1 MPAAVPGRREVRH
14 IVDVVMRRQL
24 PDTADLISPET
35 LVPPESATRV
45 LVVMAHPDDVDY
57 GAAGTVARWV
67 RQKRSVTYCVV
78 TDGDAGHTDP
88 AVDRA
93 ALAETRRREQRE
105 AARLV
110 GVEDVRFLG
119 LPDGL
124 VEPGPALR
132 RDVARIIRQV
142 RPHLVL
148 THSPD
153 RNHVRIKSS
162 HPDHRAVGAATL
174 DAVYPDARNPCAFPE
189 LLLDEGLQAWTV
201 PEVWLRGGPVADR
214 FVDVT
219 DTFDLKMAAIRAHRS
234 QGGAEPG
241 FDEVMRGR
249 LATLAAEA
257 GLPEGRLCEAFQVVD
272 TA

>member
-1 MPAAVPGRREVRH
+1 
-14 IVDVVMRRQL
+14 
-24 PDTADLISPET
+24 
-35 LVPPESATRV
+35 
-45 LVVMAHPDDVDY
+45 MAHPDDVDY
-57 GAAGTVARWV
+57 GAAGTIAYWV
-67 RQKRSVTYCVV
+67 RQEWNVTYCIV
-78 TDGDAGHTDP
+78 TDGDAGHSDP

-93 ALAETRRREQRE
+93 ELAATRRREQCE
-105 AARLV
+105 AARVV
-110 GVEDVRFLG
+110 GVTDVRFLG
-119 LPDGL
+119 RPDGL

-132 RDVARIIRQV
+132 RDITRIIRQV

-148 THSPD
+148 THSPE

-189 LLLDEGLQAWTV
+189 LQLNEGLAAWTV

-219 DTFDLKMAAIRAHRS
+219 DTFEAKMAAIRAHRS

-249 LATLAAEA
+249 LAALAVDA
-257 GLPEGRLCEAFQVVD
+257 GLPAGRLCEAFQVVD

>member
-1 MPAAVPGRREVRH
+1 
-14 IVDVVMRRQL
+14 
-24 PDTADLISPET
+24 
-35 LVPPESATRV
+35 
-45 LVVMAHPDDVDY
+45 MAHPDDVDY
-57 GAAGTVARWV
+57 GAAGTIAHWV
-67 RQKRSVTYCVV
+67 RQEWRVTYCIV
-78 TDGDAGHTDP
+78 TDGDAGHHDP

-93 ALAETRRREQRE
+93 ELARTRRREQWE
-105 AARLV
+105 AAGLI

-132 RDVARIIRQV
+132 RAITRIIRQV
-142 RPHLVL
+142 RPHRVL
-148 THSPD
+148 THSPE

-189 LLLDEGLQAWTV
+189 LQLSEGLEAWSV
-201 PEVWLRGGPVADR
+201 GEVWLRGGPVADR

-219 DTFDLKMAAIRAHRS
+219 DTFEAKLAAIRAHRS

-241 FDEVMRGR
+241 FGEVMRGR
-249 LATLAAEA
+249 LAALAIDA
-257 GLPEGRLCEAFQVVD
+257 GLPEGRLCEAFQVID

>member
-1 MPAAVPGRREVRH
+1 
-14 IVDVVMRRQL
+14 
-24 PDTADLISPET
+24 
-35 LVPPESATRV
+35 
-45 LVVMAHPDDVDY
+45 MAHPDDVDY
-57 GAAGTVARWV
+57 GAAGTVAHWM
-67 RQKRSVTYCVV
+67 RQGWSVTYCIV
-78 TDGDAGHTDP
+78 TDGDAGHSDP

-93 ALAETRRREQRE
+93 ELAATRRREQRE
-105 AARLV
+105 AAQAV

-132 RDVARIIRQV
+132 RDITRIIRQV

-148 THSPD
+148 THSPE

-162 HPDHRAVGAATL
+162 HPDHRAVGAAAL

-189 LLLDEGLQAWTV
+189 LQLKEGLGAWTV

-219 DTFDLKMAAIRAHRS
+219 ETFEAKMVAIRAHRS

-249 LATLAAEA
+249 LAALAVDA